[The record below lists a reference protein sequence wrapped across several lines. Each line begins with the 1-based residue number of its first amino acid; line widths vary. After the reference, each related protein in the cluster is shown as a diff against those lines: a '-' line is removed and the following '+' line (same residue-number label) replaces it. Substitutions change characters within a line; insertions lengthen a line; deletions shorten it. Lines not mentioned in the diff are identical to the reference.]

1 MNLLL
6 AVDVGQWIL
15 LGVLVLILVVSPFL
29 MKAKNK
35 KEMENAQKL
44 MDSIK
49 KGDKVLT
56 ASGVI
61 GKVISIDTKEGYKA
75 VTIETGDEK
84 HKGYITIDIAAVYAN
99 LSNPVV
105 EQKSE
110 QPNKAEKVE
119 ETKEK
124 VEKTEVKVEEEQ
136 PQQAIENESKEEV
149 ETVEEVKSEDTTKKS
164 KKKKN

>member
-15 LGVLVLILVVSPFL
+15 LGVLLLILVASPFL

-105 EQKSE
+105 EQKPE

-119 ETKEK
+119 E
-124 VEKTEVKVEEEQ
+124 TEVKVEEEQ
-136 PQQAIENESKEEV
+136 PQQAIENENKEEV